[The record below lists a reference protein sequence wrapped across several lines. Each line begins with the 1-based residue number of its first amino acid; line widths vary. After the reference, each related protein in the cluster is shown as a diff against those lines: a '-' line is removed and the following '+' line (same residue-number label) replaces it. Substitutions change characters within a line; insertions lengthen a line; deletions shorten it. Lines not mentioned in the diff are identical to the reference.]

1 MGDPGVS
8 AAHID
13 PVFLPTVFCHFTE
26 RLLGVSNGASG
37 SGEWKHMDKETA
49 GRQDQQDDGGTPFL
63 ALPLPRPEGR
73 YRNSKLD
80 MGV

>member
-1 MGDPGVS
+1 MEQAEAGKWR
-8 AAHID
+8 H
-13 PVFLPTVFCHFTE
+13 T
-26 RLLGVSNGASG
+26 
-37 SGEWKHMDKETA
+37 DKETA
-49 GRQDQQDDGGTPFL
+49 GRQDRQDDGGVSFL

>member
-1 MGDPGVS
+1 MEQAEAGNGDTRTGKPQADKTSKTMVGGVS
-8 AAHID
+8 
-13 PVFLPTVFCHFTE
+13 
-26 RLLGVSNGASG
+26 
-37 SGEWKHMDKETA
+37 
-49 GRQDQQDDGGTPFL
+49 FL